1 VAVSYADFIF
11 ASILYMTKLIDEA
24 EFQKF
29 WGLDEAFPKVYEA
42 SKKWL
47 RGITQWD
54 CGWDVVYE
62 EIMHRV

>member
-1 VAVSYADFIF
+1 M
-11 ASILYMTKLIDEA
+11 LYMTKLIDEA

-47 RGITQWD
+47 RGITEWD